1 MLRAQ
6 NFTPEQLTDIQ
17 LVIDDI
23 ARANKVAEAARAA
36 RASARPTGRDVLAE
50 EADEGTLR
58 ADKLNLL
65 NRAYTLFRN
74 VYMGAKDRL
83 NPKIAA
89 QLANMMYNNPDAAV
103 AALKSEIARAQRKA
117 RPAGA
122 SRAMPAAYGAVYGGA
137 STQAVDVLRPEEQ
150 EPQP

>member
-1 MLRAQ
+1 
-6 NFTPEQLTDIQ
+6 
-17 LVIDDI
+17 
-23 ARANKVAEAARAA
+23 
-36 RASARPTGRDVLAE
+36 VLAE